1 MNPSEK
7 LYNKKNSQ
15 VIWKTII
22 SDTIT
27 PVSIMMRLKDHANT
41 FLLESVEGGTKR
53 GRHSIIGLKPDL
65 WWKSEGHKSFI
76 KQSETGNFVPTKKT
90 PFESLNELLNASL
103 IDLPKTLP
111 RMSAGIF
118 GYIGYDNV
126 RLIENI
132 SEELFSENDFPDSLL
147 MRPSLII
154 VFDNLKDELSIVST
168 LRYREG
174 VDFKQAKLESEN
186 AIDSILNLIK
196 EPLKNTTKNSS
207 QNEIKIESNTTKS
220 EYLKMVQK
228 AKNYIY
234 EGDIF
239 QVVLSQKFSS
249 IFELPAFEL
258 YRSLRRINPSPF
270 LFYLNFDDFSVV
282 GSSPEILI
290 RMLDEEVTVRPI
302 AGTRPRGVTDE
313 EDNNYK
319 TSLLND
325 PKELAEHLMLLD
337 LGRNDVG
344 KVSEFGS
351 VKVTN
356 KFFVELYSHVM
367 HIVSNV
373 VGKLDK
379 KYNIIDVLK
388 AGFPAGTVSGAPK
401 IRAMQIIDELEKEKR
416 GIYAGCVGYFSAT
429 GDMDNCI
436 TLRTAV
442 IKNGLMHVQA
452 GAGIVADSIP
462 ENEYEE
468 CRSKAKALFNAA
480 QDALNIN
487 NGKI

>member
-7 LYNKKNSQ
+7 IYNKKNSQ

-65 WWKSEGHKSFI
+65 WWKSESDKSYI
-76 KQSETGNFVPTKKT
+76 KQSEIGNFIPTKET
-90 PFESLNELLNASL
+90 PFESLNKLLNDSL

-168 LRYREG
+168 LRYKED
-174 VDFKQAKLESEN
+174 VDFSQAKLQSEN
-186 AIDSILNLIK
+186 DIDSILQLIR
-196 EPLKNTTKNSS
+196 EPLTDTTINSN

-220 EYLKMVQK
+220 EYLKMVET

-239 QVVLSQKFSS
+239 QVVLSQKFSC

-258 YRSLRRINPSPF
+258 YRSLRRI
-270 LFYLNFDDFSVV
+270 
-282 GSSPEILI
+282 
-290 RMLDEEVTVRPI
+290 
-302 AGTRPRGVTDE
+302 
-313 EDNNYK
+313 
-319 TSLLND
+319 
-325 PKELAEHLMLLD
+325 
-337 LGRNDVG
+337 
-344 KVSEFGS
+344 
-351 VKVTN
+351 
-356 KFFVELYSHVM
+356 
-367 HIVSNV
+367 
-373 VGKLDK
+373 
-379 KYNIIDVLK
+379 
-388 AGFPAGTVSGAPK
+388 
-401 IRAMQIIDELEKEKR
+401 
-416 GIYAGCVGYFSAT
+416 
-429 GDMDNCI
+429 
-436 TLRTAV
+436 
-442 IKNGLMHVQA
+442 
-452 GAGIVADSIP
+452 
-462 ENEYEE
+462 
-468 CRSKAKALFNAA
+468 
-480 QDALNIN
+480 
-487 NGKI
+487 

>member
-7 LYNKKNSQ
+7 IYNRKNSQ
-15 VIWKTII
+15 VVWKTII

-65 WWKSEGHKSFI
+65 WWKSESDKSFI
-76 KQSETGNFVPTKKT
+76 KQSEIGNFIPTKEP
-90 PFESLNELLNASL
+90 PFESLNKLLNDSL
-103 IDLPKTLP
+103 LDLPKTLP

-154 VFDNLKDELSIVST
+154 VFDNLKDELSIVSA
-168 LRYREG
+168 LRYKEG
-174 VDFKQAKLESEN
+174 VDFRQAKLQSEN
-186 AIDSILNLIK
+186 DIDSILQLIR
-196 EPLKNTTKNSS
+196 EPLTNTTINSN

-220 EYLKMVQK
+220 EYLKMVET

-270 LFYLNFDDFSVV
+270 LFYLNFDHFSVV

-290 RMLDEEVTVRPI
+290 RMLDGEVTVRPI
-302 AGTRPRGVTDE
+302 ADR
-313 EDNNYK
+313 K
-319 TSLLND
+319 
-325 PKELAEHLMLLD
+325 
-337 LGRNDVG
+337 
-344 KVSEFGS
+344 S
-351 VKVTN
+351 VV
-356 KFFVELYSHVM
+356 
-367 HIVSNV
+367 
-373 VGKLDK
+373 
-379 KYNIIDVLK
+379 
-388 AGFPAGTVSGAPK
+388 
-401 IRAMQIIDELEKEKR
+401 
-416 GIYAGCVGYFSAT
+416 
-429 GDMDNCI
+429 
-436 TLRTAV
+436 
-442 IKNGLMHVQA
+442 
-452 GAGIVADSIP
+452 
-462 ENEYEE
+462 
-468 CRSKAKALFNAA
+468 
-480 QDALNIN
+480 
-487 NGKI
+487 